1 MSATEQ
7 VYYIIDQDFEEWLQA
22 DYWQDI
28 EGNWHDASGE
38 IIAYAFELA

>member
-28 EGNWHDASGE
+28 EGNWHDAYGD
-38 IIAYAFELA
+38 IIAYAFELV